1 MIYNIVTNNIL
12 MKTLEEYRARL
23 YDRSPSIVA
32 NETGLSA
39 MTLWRIKSGRAKTIT
54 LDTAN
59 KLDDYFEERP

>member
-1 MIYNIVTNNIL
+1 